1 MLRPTT
7 NGVLRSYR
15 YHLRNSANMMNHAR
29 DTVLTQRVFN
39 SFAED
44 PATAARCFQLRRSY
58 LRVSSQHD
66 VGDSICK
73 KYDVAWH
80 TMESVIQDVSNRKFD
95 SSLAEILH
103 GQNDP
108 TASGRTALGD
118 SMDNLAEGIIQ
129 AMNAKYGDNFVFSGA
144 DGMNIPFTWD
154 KDQGLCYRGIPVD
167 SSVPKVEMTNTDPP
181 APVEYNNAQPPAQAV
196 GGGFYKQDD
205 GTMIAKADYDKAKKN
220 VEALEYM
227 AKDEKK
233 FADLGLGLQE
243 DENGNLIQDSAFNM
257 AIQGI
262 DFLGYGKDADGD
274 PKNVVSLLKEI
285 SGILKDCDDNSG
297 KFKPGERETLER
309 LAVKLKDANANLTRK
324 HTELDTRKKFLD
336 SNQKLL
342 EENAYTLEMQWSNRE
357 DVDMA
362 DAISAFIWA
371 KYCYDSSLKVGNS
384 ILSQSLMDYINT

>member
-15 YHLRNSANMMNHAR
+15 YNLRNSAITMNHAR

-39 SFAED
+39 SFADD

-58 LRVSSQHD
+58 MRVNSQHA

-80 TMESVIQDVSNRKFD
+80 TMESVIQDVSNRKLD
-95 SSLAEILH
+95 SALAELIH
-103 GQNDP
+103 GGNGP

-118 SMDNLAEGIIQ
+118 SMDKLAEGIVQ
-129 AMNAKYGDNFVFSGA
+129 TMNAKYGDNFVFSGA

-154 KDQGLCYRGIPVD
+154 DKDGLCYRGIPVD
-167 SSVPKVEMTNTDPP
+167 SAVPEVEMNGNVPKEYNAAGTGAP
-181 APVEYNNAQPPAQAV
+181 APGDPVS
-196 GGGFYKQDD
+196 YKGKD
-205 GTMIAKADYDKAKKN
+205 GTMITKDEYEKQKKN
-220 VEALEYM
+220 AETLEYM

-243 DENGNLIQDSAFNM
+243 DENGDLIQDSAFNM

-274 PKNVVSLLKEI
+274 PKNVVSILKEI
-285 SGILKDCDDNSG
+285 SGILKNCDDDSG
-297 KFKPGERETLER
+297 TFKPGDKEKLDR
-309 LAVKLKDANANLTRK
+309 LSVKLKDASAHLTRK

-336 SNQKLL
+336 SNQALL
-342 EENAYTLEMQWSNRE
+342 EGNAFTLETQWSSRE

-362 DAISAFIWA
+362 DAISAFVWA

-384 ILSQSLMDYINT
+384 ILSQSLMDYLNT